1 MSKLNNTILITGSS
15 SGIGEQCAQ
24 MCLNDGYKVIGLAR
38 DFSKSSLQHDNYI
51 SIHCD
56 LNKTTQLEQTIKEI
70 IKQHQ
75 PNHFLHSAGFGRFGA
90 LEQFSSAQIQ
100 QLIQVNLISAIFIS
114 KLLLPH
120 FRKSGHSKMIF
131 MGSESALT
139 AGKKGAVYCASKFG
153 LRGFVQALRE
163 DCASDLIGVSL
174 INPGMVDSPF
184 FKALDFAPAKGDKC
198 SISTHYIA
206 KIVQFILSSPT
217 NMMLDEINCSP
228 AIKSIDFSKKA
239 E

>member
-15 SGIGEQCAQ
+15 SGIGEQCAKA
-24 MCLNDGYKVIGLAR
+24 CLNNGYKVIGLAR
-38 DFSKSSLQHDNYI
+38 DFTKSSLQHKNYT
-51 SIHCD
+51 SVTCD
-56 LNKTTQLEQTIKEI
+56 LNKVKQLELTVKDI

-75 PNHFLHSAGFGRFGA
+75 PHHFLHSAGFGRFGS

-100 QLIQVNLISAIFIS
+100 QLIQVNLVSAILIS
-114 KLLLPH
+114 RLLLPS
-120 FRKSGHSKMIF
+120 FRQSSHSKMIF

-163 DCASDLIGVSL
+163 DCAADQIGVSL
-174 INPGMVDSPF
+174 VNPGMVDSPF
-184 FKALDFAPAKGDKC
+184 FNSLDFRPGTDKSH
-198 SISTHYIA
+198 SIKPSDIA
-206 KIVQFILSSPT
+206 DIVLFILSSSSHFVI
-217 NMMLDEINCSP
+217 DEINCSP
-228 AIKSIDFSKKA
+228 AIKNIDFSKKA